1 MKKDNIDEFLNDFAL
16 HISIEKNLSPNTVSG
31 YLKDLEKFKE
41 FLLKKGYSLRKIDGE
56 KLTEFILFLK
66 RKNLSSSTIIRILS
80 SLRNFYKFLNAKKK
94 ITGKSNLLIESPK
107 SERNLPVVLTREEME
122 KLLSVKINK
131 KNHTRNIALLEL
143 IYGAGLRVSETS
155 NLKISDINLNE
166 GYMKIKGKGNRER
179 ICFLSEKAK
188 IAILNYLKERN
199 LKKKNQIS
207 PYLFLN
213 NRGKRLSRQS
223 IWKIVKEYTKL
234 AGIEKN
240 VKPHTLRHSF
250 ATHLLEAGL
259 DLRIVQELLGHK
271 VISSTEIYTHLNRK
285 KIKEDYKKFHP
296 RA

>member
-107 SERNLPVVLTREEME
+107 SERNLPVVLTKEEME

-131 KNHTRNIALLEL
+131 KNHTRNIAILEL

-155 NLKISDINLNE
+155 NLKLSDINLNE

-271 VISSTEIYTHLNRK
+271 VISSTEIYTHLNR
-285 KIKEDYKKFHP
+285 
-296 RA
+296 RRL

>member
-41 FLLKKGYSLRKIDGE
+41 FLLKKGYSLRKLDGE

-80 SLRNFYKFLNAKKK
+80 SLRNFYEFLNAKKK

-107 SERNLPVVLTREEME
+107 SERNLPVVLTKEEME

-131 KNHTRNIALLEL
+131 RNHTRNIAILEL

-166 GYMKIKGKGNRER
+166 GYMKIKGKGSRER

-199 LKKKNQIS
+199 LKGRNQIS